1 MKVLVAADAHIYQAI
16 DGTFWTPKIYGYKF
30 WRRYLDV
37 FDDVKVVARV
47 KNTKLVSNQWM
58 RVDGPHVEVFGVP
71 FYQGPRQLLTKYV
84 QIQCILKNASKGCD
98 VAIIRMPSQTAYMT
112 YKHLPNNIPIG
123 GEVVY
128 DPTDDVNDKSI
139 GFLMHT
145 LNVKISKQLKKFC
158 LKANG
163 VSYVT
168 EKSIQKHYPSTAKI
182 KGESERYFESYYSTI
197 TLSND
202 AYTCPRDYSGRKNL
216 VLALSDVSMNSER
229 KGERTLINIVKLVI
243 DKGYDV
249 KAIIIGD
256 GSKKSEFMHLADELG
271 IKDLILFTG
280 LLPSSDA
287 VREYLLK
294 SDVFV
299 FPTKAEGLP
308 RGILE
313 AMAVGMPV
321 LSSPVGGIPEIL
333 DQECLYNPNDVEGYA
348 KEICKMIDDT
358 SLLNEMSKRNFEKA
372 QEFDNRILQQR
383 RNEFYQKLRRL
394 AR

>member
-1 MKVLVAADAHIYQAI
+1 MKVLVAADAHIYQAM
-16 DGTFWTPKIYGYKF
+16 DGTFWTPKIYSYNF
-30 WRRYLDV
+30 WKRYLDV
-37 FDDVKVVARV
+37 FDDVKIVARLKSV
-47 KNTKLVSNQWM
+47 NLISKKWM
-58 RVDGPHVEVFGVP
+58 RVDGPHVEVFGIP

-84 QIQCILKNASKGCD
+84 QIQSILKNASKGCD

-112 YKHLPNNIPIG
+112 YKHLPKDIPVA

-128 DPTDDVNDKSI
+128 DPTDDVNDKSA
-139 GFLMHT
+139 GFVMHA
-145 LNVKISKQLKKFC
+145 LNEKISKQLKEFC

-168 EKSIQKHYPSTAKI
+168 EKSIQKHYPSKAKI
-182 KGESERYFESYYSTI
+182 DGESERYFESYYSTI
-197 TLSND
+197 TLSDN
-202 AYTCPRDYSGRKNL
+202 AYTCYRDYSGRKNL
-216 VLALSDVSMNSER
+216 ILALSDVSMNTER
-229 KGERTLINIVKLVI
+229 KGERTLINIVKLAV

-256 GSKKSEFMHLADELG
+256 GSKKSEFMQLADRLG
-271 IKDLILFTG
+271 IKDRILFTG
-280 LLPSSDA
+280 LLSSSDD
-287 VREYLLK
+287 VRKYLLK

-299 FPTKAEGLP
+299 FPTKGEGLP

-333 DQECLYNPNDVEGYA
+333 DQECLYAPNDVEGYVR
-348 KEICKMIDDT
+348 EICKMLDDT
-358 SLLNEMSKRNFEKA
+358 SVLNEMSKRNFIKS

-383 RNEFYQKLRRL
+383 RNEFYQKLRKL
-394 AR
+394 AE